1 MTILKVGRYAL
12 RTKKGRKLLSEVQKL
27 INKKKSKFQAQE
39 SYKKKGPRIQ
49 AESGFEMKYKFKQKP
64 VTRSGIEVKTQKGTH
79 YGPRGKELKV
89 NTKRA
94 RAAMWHD
101 TRAGGSESWRNEMT
115 RVFGGIHMSQTTEGV
130 KKSINLLAKDYKKR
144 FKKKK
149 VKKLLA
155 GGLLYP
161 GLRVAV
167 KYARP
172 LWKAASKKV
181 YDRAG
186 KTSMS
191 KLQVKLNK
199 TSDLQSHFSKM
210 QLKNLSST
218 QIKEMSKFLPKLKAY
233 KSKIKDTAK
242 AWLEKEYRFGKK
254 KKLLHSEGGE
264 VVVGKNVDRSLL

>member
-1 MTILKVGRYAL
+1 MRKRILTAAVRLARKKLSRKKYA
-12 RTKKGRKLLSEVQKL
+12 KQY
-27 INKKKSKFQAQE
+27 KSLNPYNIKTTRDI
-39 SYKKKGPRIQ
+39 KPTR
-49 AESGFEMKYKFKQKP
+49 KQKP
-64 VTRSGIEVKTQKGTH
+64 KHPHGGAAQISQRGTH
-79 YGPRGKELKV
+79 YGLRGKELKV
-89 NTKRA
+89 GTKMA
-94 RAAMWHD
+94 RASMWHD

-115 RVFGGIHMSQTTEGV
+115 RVFGGIHMSQTREGV
-130 KKSINLLAKDYKKR
+130 KKSLNLLAKDYKKR

-161 GLRVAV
+161 GIRVAV

-191 KLQVKLNK
+191 KLQIKLNK
-199 TSDLQSHFSKM
+199 ASDLQKNFSKM
-210 QLKNLSST
+210 QLKDLTSS
-218 QIKEMSKFLPKLKAY
+218 QLKEMSKFLPNLKAY
-233 KSKIKDTAK
+233 KAKIKDTAK
-242 AWLEKEYRFGKK
+242 AWLEKEYRYGKSK
-254 KKLLHSEGGE
+254 KVLHSEGGE

>member
-1 MTILKVGRYAL
+1 MSIKTRVIRKV
-12 RTKKGRKLLSEVQKL
+12 LSEAQKL
-27 INKKKSKFQAQE
+27 INKKRKNLKQYE
-39 SYKKKGPRIQ
+39 SYKKKGPRIT
-49 AESGFEMKYKFKQKP
+49 AKSELRYKSKQKP
-64 VTRSGIEVKTQKGTH
+64 KTGGGQEPVTTTGTRYGAGSIEHKVHRPGIALASKRWGKHWPHEREGWRSQMDRM
-79 YGPRGKELKV
+79 Y
-89 NTKRA
+89 
-94 RAAMWHD
+94 
-101 TRAGGSESWRNEMT
+101 
-115 RVFGGIHMSQTTEGV
+115 GGIHMSQDPKKI
-130 KKSINLLAKDYKKR
+130 KKSIKILTKKL
-144 FKKKK
+144 KKKK

-161 GLRVAV
+161 GIRVAV

-191 KLQVKLNK
+191 KLQIKLNK
-199 TSDLQSHFSKM
+199 ASDLQKNFSKM
-210 QLKNLSST
+210 QLKDLSST

-254 KKLLHSEGGE
+254 KKILHSEGGE